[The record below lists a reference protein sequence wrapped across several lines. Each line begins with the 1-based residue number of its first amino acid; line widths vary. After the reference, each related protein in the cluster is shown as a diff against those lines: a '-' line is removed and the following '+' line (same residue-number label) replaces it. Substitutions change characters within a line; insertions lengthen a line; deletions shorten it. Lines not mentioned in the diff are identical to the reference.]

1 MSIVTV
7 LRTPRGKE
15 RAEDSNG
22 YNYHI
27 NRTTEKVKYW
37 RCAQNGCS
45 VRLGSRISTSQL
57 VGENLPEHDHSTNLM
72 KRKAKEVEMATI
84 KRFASVTGS
93 KTKAMLGEISNVLLS
108 SDHPNTLAAM
118 RISSALKSALF
129 REKKKINPLPALPKS
144 FSDVI
149 TTDIPNKL
157 SLSAD
162 GKECL
167 ITNSWINENELESL
181 MVFMSNDGADIL
193 RRAPIWMMDGTFKV
207 VPKPFYQVK
216 YIQYLSGLPVQ
227 YCILYT
233 NSTVHIHLY
242 MAPMNTPD
250 QTYQR

>member
-1 MSIVTV
+1 VYRKILENPPNIPYTLFQAVEDRQTTTSMSIVTV

-27 NRTTEKVKYW
+27 NRATEKVKYW

-57 VGENLPEHDHSTNLM
+57 VGKNLPEHDHSTNLM
-72 KRKAKEVEMATI
+72 KRKAKEVEVATI
-84 KRFASVTGS
+84 KRFASVSGS
-93 KTKAMLGEISNVLLS
+93 KIKSMLGEISNVLLS

-118 RISSALKSALF
+118 RTSSALKSALF
-129 REKKKINPLPALPKS
+129 REKKINPLPALPKS

-162 GKECL
+162 GKEFL

-207 VPKPFYQVK
+207 VPKPFYQVLV
-216 YIQYLSGLPVQ
+216 YPL
-227 YCILYT
+227 
-233 NSTVHIHLY
+233 
-242 MAPMNTPD
+242 
-250 QTYQR
+250 